1 MEYELIKLPKGAWA
15 VVKDVIN
22 KGTIPWPAQQVHQLV
37 EAVNGAEVQAFEP
50 GQVRTEE
57 EQDEQ

>member
-1 MEYELIKLPKGAWA
+1 MEYELVKLPKGAWA

-37 EAVNGAEVQAFEP
+37 EAVNNAEVKPVESE
-50 GQVRTEE
+50 QVKVV
-57 EQDEQ
+57 